1 MSQYEP
7 LQNRIAEHGAD
18 IDGDGGL
25 SFTDG
30 TVIID
35 GETVTG
41 IPNTST
47 HSLME

>member
-1 MSQYEP
+1 MSP
-7 LQNRIAEHGAD
+7 CKIGSRNTARILT
-18 IDGDGGL
+18 GDGGL